1 MSFLPDSI
9 KCIAVVSPAGPPDRE
24 KLAKGIAFLEEN
36 GLKVKNYTGNSG
48 ADSSFGYL
56 SASDRERAASFTAAY
71 LDEEVDMIFSSRGGY
86 GCARMIP
93 YLDWEKLKQRNI
105 PVAGYSDLTSLFFAM
120 VSNNCGTPI
129 ASIMASELAFCT
141 RRELDGIYAACSNQ
155 KRVFD
160 LKVVKPG
167 KGSGTILAGNLTVAA
182 SCAGTSQM
190 PSARGKI
197 LLLEDVGEAPYRID
211 RSLNQL
217 AQCGMLSE
225 CTGLVCGYFSGASD
239 PEVQQIISHYS
250 KFVNGPVLSG
260 FAYGHE
266 LPFDAVSFS
275 QNAEIENNLLTLQ

>member
-9 KCIAVVSPAGPPDRE
+9 KCAAVVSPAGPPDKE
-24 KLAKGIAFLEEN
+24 KLTAGIAFLEKC

-48 ADSSFGYL
+48 RESSFGYL
-56 SASDRERAASFTAAY
+56 SGSDEERAAYFTAAY
-71 LDEEVDMIFSSRGGY
+71 LDEDVDIIFSSRGGY

-93 YLDWEKLKQRNI
+93 FIDWGRLKQRNI

-120 VSNNCGTPI
+120 TAYNCGTPV
-129 ASIMASELAFCT
+129 ASIMAAELAFCS
-141 RRELDGIYAACSNQ
+141 RRELEGIYAACAGE

-160 LKVVKPG
+160 LNVIKPG
-167 KGSGTILAGNLTVAA
+167 KASGTILAGNLTVAA
-182 SCAGTSQM
+182 SCAGTSIM
-190 PSARGKI
+190 PCARGKI

-217 AQCGMLSE
+217 AMCGMLSE
-225 CTGLVCGYFSGASD
+225 CAGLVCGYFSGADES
-239 PEVQQIISHYS
+239 EAQRIIHHYS

-260 FAYGHE
+260 YAYGHE

-275 QNAEIENNLLTLQ
+275 QHAGIDDNILTIQ